1 MSNNQSTI
9 NTLRE
14 LNSRL
19 ASEITELGKENVNIK
34 AENIIKLKQ
43 AIEENAMLKIRF
55 EELEKKNKTDTTSR
69 HLIQNSI
76 LQPSTRSEL
85 SAQKVI
91 ITGSTKFTAQNIADL
106 FVLAIKVR
114 QKEILCC
121 WYCYYK
127 AYEDRI
133 EDIKRVNKIDG
144 QSARSLV

>member
-55 EELEKKNKTDTTSR
+55 EELEKKNKTDTTS
-69 HLIQNSI
+69 I

-85 SAQKVI
+85 SAQSI
-91 ITGSTKFTAQNIADL
+91 ISSETKDEPKCSFYMLKAFRDCLSPLIPNLLHFRVYMASSVWSGYRIRLFTL
-106 FVLAIKVR
+106 
-114 QKEILCC
+114 QK
-121 WYCYYK
+121 YF
-127 AYEDRI
+127 R
-133 EDIKRVNKIDG
+133 
-144 QSARSLV
+144 